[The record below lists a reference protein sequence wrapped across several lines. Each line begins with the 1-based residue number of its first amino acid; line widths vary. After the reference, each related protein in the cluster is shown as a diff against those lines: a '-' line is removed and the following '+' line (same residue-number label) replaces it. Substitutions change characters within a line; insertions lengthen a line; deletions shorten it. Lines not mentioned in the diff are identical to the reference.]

1 MDLIKAVGDRR
12 SIRSFRSEPVPKR
25 VLEEI
30 LEICRWAPSSR
41 NTQPWEVAV
50 LGGKVMEE
58 FKARITEKVVA
69 RAEPNQ
75 DTPAAELSGLYLK
88 RAIENRDRIDCYQFP
103 PGTESLEEKRAE
115 YWMSGGRFFDA
126 PNGIILYIDKTLY
139 PAALLD
145 IGIMIQAICLV
156 AFAHGLATC
165 PIRRVVYWPDILRN
179 LLAIPQSKKIVLG
192 IAIGYR
198 NPEAR
203 VNDYIRKREPLESW
217 VHWHGF

>member
-1 MDLIKAVGDRR
+1 MDLIKAVGDRK

-41 NTQPWEVAV
+41 NTQPWEIAV
-50 LGGKVMEE
+50 LSGKIMEE
-58 FKARITEKVVA
+58 FKARLTEKVVA
-69 RAEPNQ
+69 QAEPNP
-75 DTPAAELSGLYLK
+75 DTPAADLSEIYLK
-88 RAIENRDRIDCYQFP
+88 RALENRDRIDRYQFP

-115 YWMSGGRFFDA
+115 YWISGGRFFDA
-126 PNGIILYIDKTLY
+126 PNGIILYIDKTLH

-145 IGIMIQAICLV
+145 IGIMIQTICLTC
-156 AFAHGLATC
+156 FANGLATC
-165 PIRRVVYWPDILRN
+165 PTRRVVNWPDILRD

-192 IAIGYR
+192 IAIGYL

-203 VNDYIRKREPLESW
+203 VNNYIRKREPLESW
-217 VHWHGF
+217 VHWYGF